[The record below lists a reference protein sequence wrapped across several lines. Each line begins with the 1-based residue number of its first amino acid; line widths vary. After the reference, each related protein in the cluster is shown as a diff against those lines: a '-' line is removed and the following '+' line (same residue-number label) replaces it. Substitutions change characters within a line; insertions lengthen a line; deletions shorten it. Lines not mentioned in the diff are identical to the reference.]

1 MADGSSFHAIK
12 AALAAPRLNQALVAR
27 SSLWAVCHCGREASL
42 DTSPWIAQGL
52 ARHRLDDLEDRV
64 RCECGG
70 RQARLEVRGLAEA
83 PQGATGGIY
92 IFR

>member
-1 MADGSSFHAIK
+1 MADGSSYRAIST
-12 AALAAPRLNQALVAR
+12 ALAAPRLGQALTAR
-27 SSLWAVCHCGREASL
+27 SSLWAVCKCGREAAL
-42 DTSPWIAQGL
+42 DVRPWMDQGL
-52 ARHRLDDLEDRV
+52 GRHRLDDLEERV

-70 RQARLEVRGLAEA
+70 RRAHLEVRGLAEA